1 MKKLYTLLVIAA
13 FAMTISAQA
22 PQKMSYQAVIRNNSG
37 ALVTNQAVGMKIS
50 ILQGSATGTVVFS
63 ETYSPNPQ
71 TNANG
76 LVTIE
81 IGSGTATAGSFSA
94 INWSSGTY

>member
-1 MKKLYTLLVIAA
+1 MKKLFTLMGLTALVMTA
-13 FAMTISAQA
+13 FAQS
-22 PQKMSYQAVIRNNSG
+22 PQKMSYQCVVRNSSG
-37 ALVTNQAVGMKIS
+37 ALVANQAVGMKIS

-76 LVTIE
+76 LVTVE
-81 IGSGTATAGSFSA
+81 IGSGTAGTRTFSGM
-94 INWSSGTY
+94 N